1 MNAGIIII
9 GDEILIGQ
17 VVDINSSWISREM
30 NKIGFHT
37 ETVITVGDDGKSIS
51 NAIDRCF
58 ECADVV
64 FMTGGLGPT
73 KDDITKKVMDADV
86 VAFATPIYYYEMSG
100 TMKTFIDRCNPLY
113 ESDYK
118 FTEVYLIAT
127 SAEEGEEALSR
138 AINGLEGF
146 VECYPRCSLKGVI
159 DGSGINEVNE
169 ALNFKDKMQSAYL
182 AGKNV

>member
-1 MNAGIIII
+1 MKNVLIISTSLRAGSNS
-9 GDEILIGQ
+9 EILAHEFERGAKEANNN
-17 VVDINSSWISREM
+17 VEFVSL
-30 NKIGFHT
+30 K
-37 ETVITVGDDGKSIS
+37 GKNIQFCSGCLACTK
-51 NAIDRCF
+51 NGIDCYI
-58 ECADVV
+58 
-64 FMTGGLGPT
+64 
-73 KDDITKKVMDADV
+73 KDDMTELRKKVHDADV
-86 VAFATPIYYYEMSG
+86 LVFATPIYYYEMSG

-146 VECYPRCSLKGVI
+146 VECYPRCSLKDVI